1 MKNSMKNTMPKTK
14 ADFTCDLKIISTIFM
29 EKHLCVFWNKLLIY
43 CLIFCF
49 SSVFF
54 LELRADISDHEKE
67 KPSNGHGDFF
77 SIPHEEIEKGH
88 VFVINENSFFKPLHS
103 FEQIILLTNEDEF
116 FLPAGA
122 GLNTEK
128 GVTSFLYTDGYI
140 SVNELFAFYYQFRQ
154 TASQDGLDIGVFR
167 AFGKLRTGKLS
178 FDFGRNDLSFGPGKY
193 GVFLGGNI
201 APFINLKIQTEE
213 SINFFGKWDFLA
225 VKGWFKEERN
235 DVDDPEI
242 LAIRITWQP
251 FLWLK
256 IGATRTTFY
265 GGAGR
270 PTYYPWEYPKFILAS
285 EENHQ
290 SDVYDNRDFDN
301 DAMAAWDVSFTI
313 PMKWLWNDI
322 EKFKFYFQQGGTDVH
337 LIWQK
342 DNNKFMEPTFP
353 FFFMK
358 LYDNSYT
365 AGLFM
370 EIPGQTFRLEY
381 ASTPYIYYVHHY
393 YNKEGYTHDNIPIGH
408 PYGRDMQSLLLEH
421 GFTTKKDFSFSWMF
435 SYVQSPGRKQQHRGH
450 GSSLRDLWP
459 LFSSGDDIEKQWL
472 ISLMA
477 DKRFGKISLGG
488 YLRYRYIRNFDMDMR
503 ANFFDISD
511 KKRHFITSGVS
522 FSLKL

>member
-1 MKNSMKNTMPKTK
+1 MKKIKI
-14 ADFTCDLKIISTIFM
+14 DLSPYTETVTEFFVKSRFFVFGDKI
-29 EKHLCVFWNKLLIY
+29 LKLF
-43 CLIFCF
+43 LIFGF
-49 SSVFF
+49 SIVFF
-54 LELRADISDHEKE
+54 MELRADISDHERE

-77 SIPHEEIEKGH
+77 SVPRESIEKGS

-103 FEQIILLTNEDEF
+103 FEQIVLLTNEDEF

-122 GLNTEK
+122 GLSAEK
-128 GVTSFLYTDGYI
+128 GASSSLYADGYI

-154 TASQDGLDIGVFR
+154 TASQNNVDISVFR

-201 APFINLKIQTEE
+201 SPFINLKMQTEE

-235 DVDDPEI
+235 DIDDPEI
-242 LAIRITWQP
+242 LAVRITWQP
-251 FLWLK
+251 FSWLK
-256 IGATRTTFY
+256 IGGTRTTFY

-290 SDVYDNRDFDN
+290 PDVYDNRDFDN

-313 PMKWLWNDI
+313 PMRWLWSDI

-358 LYDNSYT
+358 FYDTSYT
-365 AGLFM
+365 TGLFM
-370 EIPGQTFRLEY
+370 EIPCQTFRLEY
-381 ASTPYIYYVHHY
+381 ASTPYAFYTHHFY
-393 YNKEGYTHDNIPIGH
+393 SQEGYTHDNIPIGH
-408 PYGRDMQSLLLEH
+408 PYGRDMQSFLLEH
-421 GFTTKKDFSFSWMF
+421 SFSTEKDLSFSWMI
-435 SYVQSPGRKQQHRGH
+435 SYVQAPGKKQQYRGH
-450 GSSLRDLWP
+450 GSSFRDLWP
-459 LFSSGDDIEKQWL
+459 LFSSGNDIEKQWL
-472 ISLMA
+472 FSFMT
-477 DKRFGKISLGG
+477 DKHFGDISLGG
-488 YLRYRYIRNFDMDMR
+488 YFRYRYIRNFDMDMR
-503 ANFFDISD
+503 ANFFDISN
-511 KKRHFITSGVS
+511 KKRHFITGGIS